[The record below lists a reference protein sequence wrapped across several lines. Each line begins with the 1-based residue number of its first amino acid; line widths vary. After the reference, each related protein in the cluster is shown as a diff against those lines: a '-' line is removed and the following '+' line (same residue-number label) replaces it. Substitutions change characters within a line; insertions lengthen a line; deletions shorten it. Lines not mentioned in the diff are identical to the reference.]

1 MAFSVKY
8 DYERGADMKYEDVI
22 QLWGRNMLQNQGYK
36 VSDTD
41 SVYVSLG
48 YEISG
53 YCETCEYTVGTIE
66 ISSVGCH
73 MTIEGYDFT
82 RVLSELV
89 ALSAENAD
97 NIIK

>member
-1 MAFSVKY
+1 MIMREV
-8 DYERGADMKYEDVI
+8 RGADMKYEDVI
-22 QLWGRNMLQNQGYK
+22 QLWGRNMLRSRGYN
-36 VSDTD
+36 VSDTE

-53 YCETCEYTVGTIE
+53 YCETCEYTVGIIE
-66 ISSVGCH
+66 IRANGYHTTV
-73 MTIEGYDFT
+73 EGYDFT

-97 NIIK
+97 RITK